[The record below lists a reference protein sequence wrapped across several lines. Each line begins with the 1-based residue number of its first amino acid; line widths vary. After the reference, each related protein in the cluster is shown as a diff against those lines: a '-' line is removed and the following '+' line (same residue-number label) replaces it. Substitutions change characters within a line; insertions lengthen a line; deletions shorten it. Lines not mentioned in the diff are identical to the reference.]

1 MESLIT
7 KYDDIFLNQSR
18 ICSLIDKFNQ
28 ESQFDEL
35 DVLGKLVGGYI
46 YHRGPYSPDS
56 SPMSMRIILG
66 ETFDTKII
74 EDVFAEL
81 SLKDGFIIQTENR
94 CTYISLY

>member
-35 DVLGKLVGGYI
+35 DVLGKIVGGYI
-46 YHRGPYSPDS
+46 LLIVLLCLCES
-56 SPMSMRIILG
+56 
-66 ETFDTKII
+66 F
-74 EDVFAEL
+74 
-81 SLKDGFIIQTENR
+81 
-94 CTYISLY
+94 